1 MHNKP
6 FSEESEHIFMD
17 RSLHSAGLT
26 TDDMKASV
34 DTQHGEIVGVD
45 EEPHV
50 HLPNPSLWPLILS
63 AAILLAVI
71 GLLFIPDS
79 PWLTIVGVI
88 LIIVSALGW
97 ALEDP
102 NAKRKVEYIQSP
114 EIVGPLAKYKI
125 GQEVVDK
132 NGLWLGRVQ
141 ARFSRYMLVDRGGL
155 SLRVYYVPPR
165 FIEDEVKN
173 NTIYLSVSENDL
185 LGRGLDHVPTDL
197 YDESPDLGVP
207 HVAGVPQFA
216 RGPLSPAETGH
227 YNYGPNFPGINTDAS
242 GSYFRDEVRP
252 QPQRY
257 VGDRR
262 SLYVNRKSQPPR
274 TAKTESIKAE

>member
-1 MHNKP
+1 
-6 FSEESEHIFMD
+6 MD
-17 RSLHSAGLT
+17 RYLQSASLT
-26 TDDMKASV
+26 TDEMKASV
-34 DTQHGEIVGVD
+34 DTQEEEMVGVD
-45 EEPHV
+45 DEPHV

-63 AAILLAVI
+63 AAVLLAVI

-88 LIIVSALGW
+88 LIIVSAMGW
-97 ALEDP
+97 ALQDP
-102 NAKRKVEYIQSP
+102 MATRKVEYIKSP
-114 EIVGPLAKYKI
+114 EIVGPLARYKI
-125 GQEVVDK
+125 GQEVVDN

-173 NTIYLSVSENDL
+173 NTIHLSVSENEL
-185 LGRGLDHVPTDL
+185 LKRGLDHVPTDL

-207 HVAGVPQFA
+207 NVAGVPQFA
-216 RGPLSPAETGH
+216 RDPLSPAETGH
-227 YNYGPNFPGINTDAS
+227 YNYGPVFPGINTDAA
-242 GSYFRDEVRP
+242 GSYRPNEVRP

-262 SLYVNRKSQPPR
+262 SLYVNRKSNPPR
-274 TAKTESIKAE
+274 PQAPLTVEAESAKVE